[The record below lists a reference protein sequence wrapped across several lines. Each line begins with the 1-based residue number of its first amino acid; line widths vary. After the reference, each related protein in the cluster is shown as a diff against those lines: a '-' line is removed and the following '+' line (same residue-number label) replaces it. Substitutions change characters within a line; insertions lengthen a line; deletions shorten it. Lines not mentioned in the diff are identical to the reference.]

1 MSPDPA
7 RPVQD
12 DGSERYLH
20 GYEEWTRT
28 WMSQRTAARD
38 LAFAVSHLRPGMDVL
53 DCGCGPGSITIDLA
67 EIVAPGHVTG
77 VDVEPRQ
84 LEAARALAR
93 ERGVRNVR
101 FEPASV
107 NELPYPEASFD
118 VAVAHYVIE
127 HVRDPVRALR
137 EMRRVLKPSGL
148 AVVKDPYYPAFT
160 FRPRVPPIERFQE
173 LMAKVRAHVGASDE
187 YAADLRACMLEAGF
201 ARTQAE
207 AGTET
212 AAGAGGPPL
221 FTFIM
226 QNQLRERT
234 FRDTV
239 IGEGWA
245 TEAEL
250 DSLAEAAV
258 ALGGRQD
265 LFGFIVFV
273 QALGWVTP

>member
-1 MSPDPA
+1 MTAIRKD
-7 RPVQD
+7 
-12 DGSERYLH
+12 SERYLH

-38 LAFAVSHLRPGMDVL
+38 LAFAVPHLRPGMDVL

-67 EIVAPGHVTG
+67 EIVAPGQVTG

-84 LEAARALAR
+84 LEAARALAH
-93 ERGVRNVR
+93 ERGVSNVR

-107 NELPYPEASFD
+107 NGLPYPDASFD
-118 VAVAHYVIE
+118 VAVAHFVIE

-137 EMRRVLKPSGL
+137 EMRRVLKPGGL
-148 AVVKDPYYPAFT
+148 AAVKDPYYPAFT
-160 FRPRVPPIERFQE
+160 FRPRVPPILRFQE
-173 LMAKVRAHVGASDE
+173 LMAKMRAHVGASDE
-187 YAADLRACMLEAGF
+187 YAADLRACLLQACF

-212 AAGAGGPPL
+212 AAGVDGPPML
-221 FTFIM
+221 TFIM

-239 IGEGWA
+239 VVKGWA

-250 DSLAEAAV
+250 DALAEAVV
-258 ALGGRQD
+258 ALGERQD

-273 QALGWVTP
+273 QALGWVTPG